1 MAPMVPLDQ
10 VNWKAL
16 VADTVTL
23 IDTAVPASNVC
34 EQFAVKLVHVFAT
47 LPPAVKV
54 ICPVAVCE

>member
-1 MAPMVPLDQ
+1 MAPKLPSDQ
-10 VNWKAL
+10 VNMKAL
-16 VADTVTL
+16 VAVTVTL

-54 ICPVAVCE
+54 IVPVAVCE